1 MVASPTNLFGTAV
14 NFVDDTYRVTV
25 NALPW
30 RGYPQFVGAV
40 LVAVDR
46 PIGQMGNYHLD
57 AGANSP
63 VDNGRPSAAAIG
75 GPTRHRRRPRDR
87 HRRPGPPVRAAPST
101 SAPTSA
107 SRKAT

>member
-1 MVASPTNLFGTAV
+1 MIASPTNLIGSLV
-14 NFVDDTYRVTV
+14 NFIDDTYRVTI

-46 PIGQMGNYHLD
+46 PIGQMGNYHLA

-63 VDNGRPSAAAIG
+63 VDNGRVSAATQG
-75 GPTRHRRRPRDR
+75 GPAGNATAPAIDIDDQARPF
-87 HRRPGPPVRAAPST
+87 PVGGAYDIGSDERQ
-101 SAPTSA
+101 
-107 SRKAT
+107 

>member
-1 MVASPTNLFGTAV
+1 MASPTNLFGTAV

-46 PIGQMGNYHLD
+46 PIGQMGNYHLA

-63 VDNGRPSAAAIG
+63 ATTAGPRQRPSAA
-75 GPTRHRRRPRDR
+75 
-87 HRRPGPPVRAAPST
+87 PPAPST
-101 SAPTSA
+101 APRSTSTTRLA
-107 SRKAT
+107 RSQNGGFDIGSDERQ

>member
-1 MVASPTNLFGTAV
+1 M

-46 PIGQMGNYHLD
+46 PIGQMGNYHLA

-63 VDNGRPSAAAIG
+63 VDNGRASAAAD
-75 GPTRHRRRPRDR
+75 RRPHGHRSRPVDR
-87 HRRPGPPVRAAPST
+87 HRRPGPPHNGGAFDIGSDERQ
-101 SAPTSA
+101 
-107 SRKAT
+107 